1 MKFQKQN
8 TPKQDFLDSGSVVPC
23 CPLLNIPGI
32 DEHGMVMEMRCGF
45 EVGSTIALGFHLQSG
60 AVPPPSGQGKPKPF
74 DLSKPGHAG
83 SVFISVE
90 VIVVESK
97 IGSNAMGQPTYL
109 VTVLFS
115 QISRKAREGLLH
127 YSGNA
132 CAHPGRQA
140 AAGPTDASA
149 PLDHSEK
156 FLREVTQ
163 RIYLN

>member
-1 MKFQKQN
+1 
-8 TPKQDFLDSGSVVPC
+8 
-23 CPLLNIPGI
+23 
-32 DEHGMVMEMRCGF
+32 MVMEMRCGF
-45 EVGSTIALGFHLQSG
+45 EVGSTIALGFHLQSA
-60 AVPPPSGQGKPKPF
+60 AVHQPSGHG
-74 DLSKPGHAG
+74 G

-97 IGSNAMGQPTYL
+97 IGSASMGQSTYL

-132 CAHPGRQA
+132 CAHPRGQA
-140 AAGPTDASA
+140 AADTTDASV
-149 PLDHSEK
+149 PLDHNEK